1 MAYLTFAR
9 VELGKESFKFSE
21 QFDYFGFCSE
31 LLKNQTKRE
40 TDSIHSLVFH
50 NSVLSSPNAN
60 ILFIKRSRH

>member
-1 MAYLTFAR
+1 MAYPTFAR

-21 QFDYFGFCSE
+21 QFDYFCNE

-50 NSVLSSPNAN
+50 NTLLRRPYTN
-60 ILFIKRSRH
+60 ILFIKRGSRH